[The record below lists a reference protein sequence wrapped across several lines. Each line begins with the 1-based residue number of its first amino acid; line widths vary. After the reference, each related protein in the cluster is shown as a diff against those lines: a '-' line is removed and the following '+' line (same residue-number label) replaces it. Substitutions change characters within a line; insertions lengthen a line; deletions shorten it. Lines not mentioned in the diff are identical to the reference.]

1 MSDSRRGSSGVD
13 PIETLQAKNLKEIQ
27 DIARQLG
34 VKPVAGLKKQAL
46 IDRIRESV
54 ESDAIRRDQPAE
66 GQSENSLRG
75 TDSRPYA
82 DDARDH
88 RSKPGKLPV
97 ETTDETMGEATG
109 NTPGSAPGDG
119 NPGNEEDF
127 EGEHRKKPELDKYRK
142 KTKKESPDTRQASL
156 FPSGDVFPS
165 DEELIDPDDPVF
177 KGAPFQQP
185 GRRRGRPRKTIE
197 PEKADAG
204 QSALPVRKP
213 DEEAS
218 VSGTEGRFGPETETG
233 QAGKTAAD
241 APKRRGRKPHGGTA
255 PGDAGSETGT
265 SRKQDQRRG
274 GHRREQDAGQQQGYE
289 AGSGSGS
296 GDTADEDRRQQP
308 DQPSRKG
315 SVKRGKPQPQDDY
328 ADGDS
333 RQQRQQHQQPQK
345 KNMQDALPES
355 DADTLQERLS
365 EIEPKLGGFLLNEG
379 TLEILPDG
387 YGFMRSANYHYSASP
402 DDIYVSPSQIKRFC
416 LKQGDTVVGVIRPPK
431 VGERYFALLRV
442 DGVNGHIP
450 RDMDSRSDFDDL
462 LPVYP
467 EQRFKL
473 ETTPA
478 EYTTR
483 IIDLFA
489 PMGKGQ
495 RGIIV
500 AQPKTGKTTI
510 LRKIA
515 NAVNINHPET
525 KVIILLVDERPEE
538 VTEMERNVADAEV
551 LASTFDQK
559 PENHV
564 GLAEIVFEKVKRLVE
579 GGNDVLLLMDSITR
593 LARAYNV
600 MAGNK
605 GRTMTGGVDS
615 EALKKPRKLF
625 SLARNI
631 EHGGSLSIIATAL
644 VDTGSRMDDVI
655 FEEFKGTGNMEIVLD
670 RRISERRIYPA
681 IDVFK
686 SGTRKEELI
695 VPDTERERVVLLRRF
710 LSSMSPN
717 ESVEFLLDK
726 MRGTRNNQEFLISM
740 NQ

>member
-13 PIETLQAKNLKEIQ
+13 HIETLQAKTLKEIQ
-27 DIARQLG
+27 EIARQLG
-34 VKPVAGLKKQAL
+34 VKPVTGLKKQAL

-54 ESDAIRRDQPAE
+54 GSDSGEDQQHA
-66 GQSENSLRG
+66 G
-75 TDSRPYA
+75 RPSA
-82 DDARDH
+82 GNH
-88 RSKPGKLPV
+88 RSTERDGYGQENPDHSTASDDNPEKDNAGG
-97 ETTDETMGEATG
+97 DE
-109 NTPGSAPGDG
+109 NYDGDY
-119 NPGNEEDF
+119 
-127 EGEHRKKPELDKYRK
+127 RKKPELNKYRK
-142 KTKKESPDTRQASL
+142 KTRKDSPDTRQASL

-165 DEELIDPDDPVF
+165 DEELIDPDDPEF
-177 KGAPFQQP
+177 KSEPVQEP
-185 GRRRGRPRKTIE
+185 RRRRGRPRKTGVTE
-197 PEKADAG
+197 PVDTSEAG
-204 QSALPVRKP
+204 TRTGARKDIP
-213 DEEAS
+213 DEAP
-218 VSGTEGRFGPETETG
+218 SGAGRERRARTGADETAKP
-233 QAGKTAAD
+233 AGD
-241 APKRRGRKPHGGTA
+241 APKQRGRRRNADRST
-255 PGDAGSETGT
+255 GDAGTVAGG
-265 SRKQDQRRG
+265 SRKQDQQAGGYRREQDAGQEAG
-274 GHRREQDAGQQQGYE
+274 GYRREQDAGQQAGGYRREQDAGQQQEYDTE
-289 AGSGSGS
+289 SGSGY
-296 GDTADEDRRQQP
+296 TADEERRQQSAQPPRHGQARRGRQQSP
-308 DQPSRKG
+308 D
-315 SVKRGKPQPQDDY
+315 DI
-328 ADGDS
+328 ADSDS
-333 RQQRQQHQQPQK
+333 RQQHQK

-355 DADTLQERLS
+355 DAETLVERLR

-442 DGVNGHIP
+442 DGVNGQIP
-450 RDMDSRSDFDDL
+450 RDMDSRIDFDDL

-473 ETTPA
+473 ETTPG

-515 NAVNINHPET
+515 NAVNTNHPET

-538 VTEMERNVADAEV
+538 VTEMERNVANAEV

>member
-1 MSDSRRGSSGVD
+1 MSDSRRGSSGVN
-13 PIETLQAKNLKEIQ
+13 PIETLQAKTLKEIQ
-27 DIARQLG
+27 EIARQLG
-34 VKPVAGLKKQAL
+34 VKPVTGLKKQAL

-54 ESDAIRRDQPAE
+54 EQQGDHSDQEKGMDRQE
-66 GQSENSLRG
+66 ENYSHDDDRSGSDYGSG
-75 TDSRPYA
+75 TDESV
-82 DDARDH
+82 
-88 RSKPGKLPV
+88 S
-97 ETTDETMGEATG
+97 
-109 NTPGSAPGDG
+109 GSAED
-119 NPGNEEDF
+119 NPGEDQDYDA
-127 EGEHRKKPELDKYRK
+127 GLRKKPELDKYRK
-142 KTKKESPDTRQASL
+142 KSKRAVNDNRQPSL
-156 FPSGDVFPS
+156 FPDGDVFPS
-165 DEELIDPDDPVF
+165 DDELIDPDDPVF
-177 KGAPFQQP
+177 KEKPVEGT
-185 GRRRGRPRKTIE
+185 GRRRGRPRKTE
-197 PEKADAG
+197 VQDRKDVQGPTMPERRPVKPKSD
-204 QSALPVRKP
+204 VRK
-213 DEEAS
+213 EEPP
-218 VSGTEGRFGPETETG
+218 SGTER
-233 QAGKTAAD
+233 AD
-241 APKRRGRKPHGGTA
+241 APATDEPGRQHHQEKA
-255 PGDAGSETGT
+255 PGKGRGKRERPQPQPHHQHQPQQVEPESE
-265 SRKQDQRRG
+265 SRQQGRG
-274 GHRREQDAGQQQGYE
+274 KRERPQPQHQQQPQQGEPESESRQQGQQQQG
-289 AGSGSGS
+289 
-296 GDTADEDRRQQP
+296 
-308 DQPSRKG
+308 
-315 SVKRGKPQPQDDY
+315 
-328 ADGDS
+328 
-333 RQQRQQHQQPQK
+333 HQPQK
-345 KNMQDALPES
+345 RNMQDALPES
-355 DADTLQERLS
+355 DAETLEERLR

-442 DGVNGHIP
+442 DGVNGRIP
-450 RDMDSRSDFDDL
+450 RDMDSRVDFDDL

-473 ETTPA
+473 ETSPG

-515 NAVNINHPET
+515 NAVNTNHPET

-538 VTEMERNVADAEV
+538 VTEMERTVANAEV

>member
-1 MSDSRRGSSGVD
+1 MSDSHREYTGENHL
-13 PIETLQAKNLKEIQ
+13 ETLQAKSLKEVQ
-27 DIARQLG
+27 EIARQLG
-34 VKPVAGLKKQAL
+34 VKPVTGIKKQNL
-46 IDRIRESV
+46 IEKIRITVENNGGNPDERENTG
-54 ESDAIRRDQPAE
+54 RQT
-66 GQSENSLRG
+66 SE
-75 TDSRPYA
+75 DSRSGEPGFSRPA
-82 DDARDH
+82 DRGDSSVR
-88 RSKPGKLPV
+88 
-97 ETTDETMGEATG
+97 TTDESDPEG
-109 NTPGSAPGDG
+109 
-119 NPGNEEDF
+119 F
-127 EGEHRKKPELDKYRK
+127 EHGKKPGLDKYRK
-142 KTKKESPDTRQASL
+142 KGRSATDTNQGSL
-156 FPSGDVFPS
+156 FPGGDVFPS
-165 DEELIDPDDPVF
+165 DDELLDPEDPDFAGSQTGQTV
-177 KGAPFQQP
+177 
-185 GRRRGRPRKTIE
+185 RRRGRPRKKQD
-197 PEKADAG
+197 PEL
-204 QSALPVRKP
+204 QSPFPEFK
-213 DEEAS
+213 EAQTGK
-218 VSGTEGRFGPETETG
+218 VKESGGSSESR
-233 QAGKTAAD
+233 
-241 APKRRGRKPHGGTA
+241 RRGRPPKKLPAET
-255 PGDAGSETGT
+255 PSESEKSTRQVPAEEYE
-265 SRKQDQRRG
+265 SRERRQPTRMQDQARHSGRSHKQEKPGTEQKSERRG
-274 GHRREQDAGQQQGYE
+274 PQRHQ
-289 AGSGSGS
+289 GSG
-296 GDTADEDRRQQP
+296 EQP
-308 DQPSRKG
+308 DN
-315 SVKRGKPQPQDDY
+315 
-328 ADGDS
+328 
-333 RQQRQQHQQPQK
+333 QK
-345 KNMQDALPES
+345 KNVQDALPES
-355 DADTLQERLS
+355 SAETLEERIR
-365 EIEPKLGGFLLNEG
+365 EIEPQLGGFLLNEG

-442 DGVNGHIP
+442 DGVNGRIP
-450 RDMDSRSDFDDL
+450 QDMDSRSDFEDL

-467 EQRFKL
+467 EQRFNL
-473 ETTPA
+473 ETKPG

-489 PMGKGQ
+489 PIGKGQ
-495 RGIIV
+495 RGLIV

-510 LRKIA
+510 LRQIA
-515 NAVNINHPET
+515 NAVNANHPDT

-564 GLAEIVFEKVKRLVE
+564 GLAEIVFEKAKRLVE

-593 LARAYNV
+593 LARAYNI

-605 GRTMTGGVDS
+605 GRTMSGGVDS

>member
-13 PIETLQAKNLKEIQ
+13 HIETLQAKTLKEIQ
-27 DIARQLG
+27 EIARNLG
-34 VKPVAGLKKQAL
+34 VKPVTGLKKQSL

-54 ESDAIRRDQPAE
+54 QPDTMRRDQQAK
-66 GQSENSLRG
+66 GQSEGSHRG
-75 TDSRPYA
+75 TKPGRSA
-82 DDARDH
+82 DTTRDH
-88 RSKPGKLPV
+88 GTFQGDSS
-97 ETTDETMGEATG
+97 G
-109 NTPGSAPGDG
+109 NSSADTPGDG
-119 NPGNEEDF
+119 NPGDAENYD
-127 EGEHRKKPELDKYRK
+127 GEHRKKPELDKYRK
-142 KTKKESPDTRQASL
+142 KTKKDSPETRQASL

-177 KGAPFQQP
+177 KGAPVQQS
-185 GRRRGRPRKTIE
+185 GRRRGRPRKTAV
-197 PEKADAG
+197 PEKADTEKSVMPERRPDNAAYV
-204 QSALPVRKP
+204 SA
-213 DEEAS
+213 
-218 VSGTEGRFGPETETG
+218 TEHRPGPEAETG
-233 QAGKTAAD
+233 QVGKPAAD
-241 APKRRGRKPHGGTA
+241 APKRRGRKPQQKTA
-255 PGDAGSETGT
+255 PSDSGTDSGSRYAVDKER
-265 SRKQDQRRG
+265 RKQDQRRG
-274 GHRREQDAGQQQGYE
+274 SNRSEQEAGQQQDYE
-289 AGSGSGS
+289 ADTDTDTGSGY
-296 GDTADEDRRQQP
+296 AVDEERRQQP
-308 DQPSRKG
+308 DQPSRQG
-315 SVKRGKPQPQDDY
+315 SVKRGLPQPQDDY

-333 RQQRQQHQQPQK
+333 RQQRQQQPQK

-355 DADTLQERLS
+355 DAETLLERLR

-442 DGVNGHIP
+442 DGVNGQIP
-450 RDMDSRSDFDDL
+450 RDMDSRVDFDDL

-538 VTEMERNVADAEV
+538 VTEMERNVANAEV

>member
-1 MSDSRRGSSGVD
+1 MSDSRRGSSGVHH
-13 PIETLQAKNLKEIQ
+13 IETLQAKTLKEIQ
-27 DIARQLG
+27 EIARQLG
-34 VKPVAGLKKQAL
+34 VKPVTGLKKQAL

-54 ESDAIRRDQPAE
+54 QSDSMRRDQQAE
-66 GQSENSLRG
+66 GQPEGTNRG
-75 TDSRPYA
+75 TKPVRSSDTK
-82 DDARDH
+82 RDH
-88 RSKPGKLPV
+88 L
-97 ETTDETMGEATG
+97 
-109 NTPGSAPGDG
+109 NTPESTPGDSTGDG
-119 NPGNEEDF
+119 NPGDTEDF
-127 EGEHRKKPELDKYRK
+127 EGEYRKKPELDKYRK
-142 KTKKESPDTRQASL
+142 KTKKISPETRQASL

-177 KGAPFQQP
+177 KGAPVQQS
-185 GRRRGRPRKTIE
+185 GRRRGRPRKTSE
-197 PEKADAG
+197 PEKADTAK
-204 QSALPVRKP
+204 SVMPERRP
-213 DEEAS
+213 DDSAS
-218 VSGTEGRFGPETETG
+218 VSGTEHRPGPEPEAG
-233 QAGKTAAD
+233 QGGIPATD
-241 APKRRGRKPHGGTA
+241 APKRRGRRPHGATVSGEAVADSST
-255 PGDAGSETGT
+255 T
-265 SRKQDQRRG
+265 RNQDQRRG
-274 GHRREQDAGQQQGYE
+274 GYRREQDAAQQQGYE
-289 AGSGSGS
+289 AGTGSGS
-296 GDTADEDRRQQP
+296 GYAADDERRQQP
-308 DQPSRKG
+308 DQPSRQG
-315 SVKRGKPQPQDDY
+315 SVKRGQPQPQDDY
-328 ADGDS
+328 ADGES
-333 RQQRQQHQQPQK
+333 RQQRQQQPQK

-355 DADTLQERLS
+355 DAETLLERLR

-442 DGVNGHIP
+442 DGVNGQIP
-450 RDMDSRSDFDDL
+450 RDMDSRVDFDDL

-538 VTEMERNVADAEV
+538 VTEMERNVANAEV